1 MDNSW
6 APREKEKKKEKKIK
20 KLVKLAYKEK
30 NVVK

>member
-6 APREKEKKKEKKIK
+6 APREKKKKKEKKVK